1 MNRNII
7 LIALLCLLP
16 MGRTVAQSV
25 TVEAKIDSLQI
36 LIGEQAKVQLQV
48 AMDAKQRAVF
58 PAYTDT
64 LVRGVEIIETVKPDT
79 QFLNDRQRMLITQE
93 YIITSFDSALYYL
106 PPMPVTVDG
115 KEYRSKALA
124 LKVYSMP
131 VDTLH
136 PDQFFGQK
144 TVMKAPFAWEDWY
157 GLIGCSFLAL
167 PLLGLLI
174 YLIIRIRDNKP
185 IIRKIKVEPKLPPHQ
200 AAMKEIERI
209 KSEKVWQKGE
219 PKTYYTELTDT
230 LRTYIKDRFG
240 FVWESNEVTYES
252 MIPEAVPELTL
263 GNTVDVVGEVG
274 DEMGQAPLE
283 VEFDASGS
291 KNASSY
297 EWYLYKDTTD
307 LVGMV
312 LSPEDSL
319 IGNQIR
325 TQEDFVY
332 TYEHSGRYKVMLV
345 AIHGKGNFCRDTSD
359 IQYVNVVESL
369 LDVPNV
375 FTPNGDGK
383 NDIFKVKALSL
394 ESFQGVILN
403 RWGRKIYEWNDPSE
417 GWDGRIGGKYAS
429 PGTYFYVITAKG
441 REKVNPPKYVKKGA
455 LLLVR

>member
-1 MNRNII
+1 MNKNII

-48 AMDAKQRAVF
+48 AMDAKQR
-58 PAYTDT
+58 
-64 LVRGVEIIETVKPDT
+64 EIIETVKPDT

-240 FVWESNEVTYES
+240 FNALEMTSSEIIDKLLEMNDKDAIS
-252 MIPEAVPELTL
+252 DLKELFQT
-263 GNTVDVVGEVG
+263 
-274 DEMGQAPLE
+274 A
-283 VEFDASGS
+283 
-291 KNASSY
+291 
-297 EWYLYKDTTD
+297 D
-307 LVGMV
+307 LVKFAKHDPQMNENDANLINAIDFINETKQPEEENQKPQPTEITIIEKRSLRTKILLICGIV
-312 LSPEDSL
+312 FLSAAL
-319 IGNQIR
+319 IG
-325 TQEDFVY
+325 TF
-332 TYEHSGRYKVMLV
+332 
-345 AIHGKGNFCRDTSD
+345 
-359 IQYVNVVESL
+359 
-369 LDVPNV
+369 
-375 FTPNGDGK
+375 
-383 NDIFKVKALSL
+383 
-394 ESFQGVILN
+394 
-403 RWGRKIYEWNDPSE
+403 IY
-417 GWDGRIGGKYAS
+417 IGMQLYDLFA
-429 PGTYFYVITAKG
+429 
-441 REKVNPPKYVKKGA
+441 
-455 LLLVR
+455 

>member
-1 MNRNII
+1 MKEVIKEELSKRGIDIPFDVASNPE
-7 LIALLCLLP
+7 LALLCLLP

-240 FVWESNEVTYES
+240 FNALEMTSSEIIDKLLEMNDKDAIS
-252 MIPEAVPELTL
+252 DLKELFQT
-263 GNTVDVVGEVG
+263 
-274 DEMGQAPLE
+274 A
-283 VEFDASGS
+283 
-291 KNASSY
+291 
-297 EWYLYKDTTD
+297 D
-307 LVGMV
+307 LVKFAKHDPQMNENDANLINAIDFINETKQPEEENQKPQPTEITIIEKRSLRTKILLICGIV
-312 LSPEDSL
+312 FLSAAL
-319 IGNQIR
+319 IG
-325 TQEDFVY
+325 TFVY
-332 TYEHSGRYKVMLV
+332 
-345 AIHGKGNFCRDTSD
+345 
-359 IQYVNVVESL
+359 
-369 LDVPNV
+369 
-375 FTPNGDGK
+375 
-383 NDIFKVKALSL
+383 
-394 ESFQGVILN
+394 
-403 RWGRKIYEWNDPSE
+403 
-417 GWDGRIGGKYAS
+417 IGMQLYDLFA
-429 PGTYFYVITAKG
+429 
-441 REKVNPPKYVKKGA
+441 
-455 LLLVR
+455 